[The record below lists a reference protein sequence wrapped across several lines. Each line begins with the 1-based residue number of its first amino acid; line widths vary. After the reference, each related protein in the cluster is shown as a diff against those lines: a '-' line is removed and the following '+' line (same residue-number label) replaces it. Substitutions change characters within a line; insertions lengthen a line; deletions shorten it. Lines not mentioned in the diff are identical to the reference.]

1 MKKFDVYLRKQLLEK
16 YPSMLF
22 FMVVMLYPNFGVKA
36 FGSFFILLFSLA
48 SDIRQKRLDL
58 MTFLPFT
65 KSEIFWMEYAFLS
78 TIVLTTFF
86 IGLPFAESTL
96 YSWMILLRTM
106 IFLSAYFGVVISAV
120 SVGFD
125 PFGAA
130 FLFLLADLV
139 LGGLG
144 SSKIGPTFNPYKL
157 ISPIYQRN
165 LLASLAM
172 ALVLLYVAYRLFAQ
186 RGGER

>member
-1 MKKFDVYLRKQLLEK
+1 MKKFDVYVRKQLLEK

-22 FMVVMLYPNFGVKA
+22 FIVVMLYPNFGVKA
-36 FGSFFILLFSLA
+36 FAAFFILLFSLA

-65 KSEIFWMEYAFLS
+65 KGEIFWMEYAFLS

-86 IGLPFAESTL
+86 IGLPFTEATVQ
-96 YSWMILLRTM
+96 SWTILLRTM
-106 IFLSAYFGVVISAV
+106 IFLSTYFGVVISAV

-144 SSKIGPTFNPYKL
+144 SSKVGSTFNPYKL
-157 ISPIYQRN
+157 ISPIYQGN
-165 LLASLAM
+165 LLASSVLS
-172 ALVLLYVAYRLFAQ
+172 LILLYTAYRLFVQ